1 MVRIFF
7 GNRSYALLFLP
18 FIIGGLY
25 ACNHF
30 TGYHASEEQLNFG
43 FWGIIN
49 SPFSLL
55 SDCAAMLLI
64 FINAVLINTLFNR
77 NEFMEKNNFLTS
89 MFYVCFMSF
98 FPSFYH
104 LDGQSIAQTLLVLS
118 LIQIFKLNQNQDGR
132 RAVFNASILF
142 GTACTFFPVL
152 LIGTPFLFWII
163 WVLRPFVLRESIL
176 VLMGF
181 TVPLIYTGVY
191 SYVFQTRL
199 ERDQFS
205 SSSAEIHLL
214 DMIVLGSG
222 VLLLLLMSAKS
233 LITKLRVS
241 SIRLKKLFRIIGLLI
256 GLSVGII
263 VLEFFVFDKLAA
275 NGLLLFP
282 LAFFFPYALG
292 EKKPKVLPTL
302 TFYLVILFSVGKFF
316 IPFDQL
322 AF

>member
-30 TGYHASEEQLNFG
+30 TDYYSSEQQLNFG
-43 FWGIIN
+43 FWGIMN
-49 SPFSLL
+49 PPFLL
-55 SDCAAMLLI
+55 ATDFAAMLLI

-98 FPSFYH
+98 FSTFYH
-104 LDGQSIAQTLLVLS
+104 LDGLSIAQTLLVLS
-118 LIQIFKLNQNQDGR
+118 IIQIFKLNQNQDGR

-181 TVPLIYTGVY
+181 TIPLIYTGVY
-191 SYVFQTRL
+191 SYIFQTRL
-199 ERDQFS
+199 ERNQFS
-205 SSSAEIHLL
+205 SSSAEIHFL
-214 DMIVLGSG
+214 DMIVIGSG
-222 VLLLLLMSAKS
+222 ILLLLFMSAK
-233 LITKLRVS
+233 LLLAKLRVS

-256 GLSVGII
+256 SLSGGIVI
-263 VLEFFVFDKLAA
+263 LEFFVFDKLAA
-275 NGLLLFP
+275 GGLLLFP
-282 LAFFFPYALG
+282 LVFFFPYAFG
-292 EKKPKVLPTL
+292 EKNPKVLPTL

-316 IPFDQL
+316 ISFDQL